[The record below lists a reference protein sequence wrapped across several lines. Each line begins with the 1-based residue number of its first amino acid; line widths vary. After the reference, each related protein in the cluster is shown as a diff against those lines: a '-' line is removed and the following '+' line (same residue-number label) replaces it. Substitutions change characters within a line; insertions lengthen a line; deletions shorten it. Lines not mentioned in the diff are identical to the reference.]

1 MKILRPG
8 SRELEKIIQRNL
20 CRKRRIEESVR
31 KIISD
36 VRIFGDEALTK
47 YTRRFDQAKLSP
59 KQFRVT
65 ETEISAAYQNITPKF
80 VSTLKTIIEN
90 VTHFYSQKM
99 RKGRKIKGEDGICLG
114 EKIVPLEKV
123 GVYIPAGS
131 APLVS
136 SVYMCVL
143 PAKIAQVEKIIMA
156 TPCNESGFVNP
167 HILVIADLLKVNEI
181 YKVGGAQAIAA
192 MAFGTKTIP
201 KVDKIVGP
209 GNAYVTEAKRQVFGY
224 VDIDMLAGPSEVVI
238 IANQFSN
245 PQFIAK
251 DLEAQIEHANG
262 LGILVTPSKK
272 LARQMK
278 KEVEKGYVVLVKNL
292 EEAVEITN
300 RIAPEHL
307 EIMVKN
313 PQKIVKKIKHAGAI
327 FLGAYSPVAVGDYLA
342 GPSHVLPTAATA
354 RFFSGLSTYDFVK
367 NLHWIYYSKK
377 ALEKMR
383 EPMERMTQIEG
394 LPKHYESV
402 KARLE

>member
-8 SRELEKIIQRNL
+8 SRELEKILQRNL